1 MTKKKNWGDILYLF
15 VIIAFFYLPILYVVF
30 FSFNST
36 KSLTVFSG
44 FSLRWYEKMFRDRT
58 MMESIYYTVIVAVI
72 ATSVSTVV
80 GTITAIGLSKNR
92 KIVRELALQVNNL
105 PMLNPDIV
113 TAIGLMLFFVS
124 LKVQTGLFTM
134 ILAHITFCIPYVVI
148 TVMPKLRS
156 LDDNVAEAALDLGAT
171 PWQALTKVIIPQIKD
186 AIVAGA
192 LIAFTMSFDDF
203 VISFFTTGPG
213 VNNISIYVY
222 TMYKR
227 INPSINALS
236 SIIILGITTILI
248 ILNVVPMLRKKDD
261 SLELKAKKPSSWKK
275 WTAAGVTAAIVL
287 AVVLGVSRGNAEER
301 KYEGQTLNVY
311 NAGEYIEEELISQ
324 FEEEYGV
331 KVNYSMFSSN
341 EELYTK
347 LMSGTLYDVLVPSD
361 YMIQRL
367 MIENY
372 LQPIDKSIVTDL
384 DLLAEGTKNLEWD
397 PDNTYAVPY
406 FWGNV
411 GICYDPNIVDP
422 EDVENEGFAV
432 FKNPKY
438 AGQIFMYD
446 SERDAFMIAF
456 KDLGYSMNTSDPEEI
471 QAAYEWLIEMD
482 DAVNP
487 AYVTDEIIDGLIN
500 GEKAMGLVY
509 SGDAAYILSENE
521 EMAYFCPEYG
531 TNLWVDAMVIP
542 ATAQNPELANVF
554 INFMLQYDAAYANS
568 DFVGYASNNQE
579 VLEVL
584 SGEGGTYEGNDAY
597 VPRDDNPNDEVFI
610 NNDFQRKMIS
620 DLWVKVKLH

>member
-58 MMESIYYTVIVAVI
+58 MMESIYYTVIVAII

-597 VPRDDNPNDEVFI
+597 VPRNDNPNDEVFI

>member
-58 MMESIYYTVIVAVI
+58 MMESIYYTVIVAII

-331 KVNYSMFSSN
+331 KINYSMFSSN

-422 EDVENEGFAV
+422 EDVESEGFAV

-456 KDLGYSMNTSDPEEI
+456 KDLGYSMNTS
-471 QAAYEWLIEMD
+471 
-482 DAVNP
+482 
-487 AYVTDEIIDGLIN
+487 
-500 GEKAMGLVY
+500 
-509 SGDAAYILSENE
+509 
-521 EMAYFCPEYG
+521 
-531 TNLWVDAMVIP
+531 
-542 ATAQNPELANVF
+542 
-554 INFMLQYDAAYANS
+554 
-568 DFVGYASNNQE
+568 
-579 VLEVL
+579 
-584 SGEGGTYEGNDAY
+584 
-597 VPRDDNPNDEVFI
+597 
-610 NNDFQRKMIS
+610 
-620 DLWVKVKLH
+620 

>member
-1 MTKKKNWGDILYLF
+1 MQKKKNWGDILYLF
-15 VIIAFFYLPILYVVF
+15 VIIAFFYLPILYVVL

-44 FSLRWYEKMFRDRT
+44 FSMRWYESMFKNRT
-58 MMESIYYTVIVAVI
+58 MMESIYYTVLVAVI
-72 ATSVSTVV
+72 ATAVSTVV

-124 LKVQTGLFTM
+124 IKVQTGLVTM
-134 ILAHITFCIPYVVI
+134 ILAHITFCIPYVII
-148 TVMPKLRS
+148 TIMPKLRS

-171 PWQALTKVIIPQIKD
+171 PWQALTKVILPQIKD
-186 AIVAGA
+186 AILAGA

-213 VNNISIYVY
+213 INNISIYVY

-236 SIIILGITTILI
+236 SIIILGITTVLI
-248 ILNVVPMLRKKDD
+248 IMNVVPVLRNKKNGADLP
-261 SLELKAKKPSSWKK
+261 SKKPSWHK
-275 WTAAGVTAAIVL
+275 WAIGAVAA
-287 AVVLGVSRGNAEER
+287 AVVIFAVVGFTKGSAEER
-301 KYEGQTLNVY
+301 KYEGQVLNIY
-311 NAGEYIEEELISQ
+311 NAGEYIEDSIVPM

-331 KVNYSMFSSN
+331 RVNYSMFSSN

-347 LMSGTLYDVLVPSD
+347 LMSGTSYDLLVPSD

-367 MIENY
+367 MIENM
-372 LQPIDKSIVTDL
+372 LQPIDKEIVTDL
-384 DLLAEGTKNLEWD
+384 DLLADGTRNLEWD

-411 GICYDPNIVDP
+411 GICYDTTIVDP
-422 EDVENEGFAV
+422 EDVESEGFAV

-438 AGQIFMYD
+438 AGQVFMYD

-456 KDLGYSMNTSDPEEI
+456 KDLGYSMNTSNPDEI
-471 QAAYEWLIEMD
+471 NAAYEWLIDMD
-482 DAVNP
+482 EKVNP

-500 GEKAMGLVY
+500 GEKALGLVY

-521 EMAYFCPEYG
+521 DMAYYCPDYG

-542 ATAQNPELANVF
+542 SNAQNPELANVF
-554 INFMLQYDAAYANS
+554 INFMLQYETAYLNS

-579 VLEVL
+579 VLDVL

-597 VPRDDNPNDEVFI
+597 VPRNDNPNDEVFI

>member
-58 MMESIYYTVIVAVI
+58 MMESIYYTVIVAII

-411 GICYDPNIVDP
+411 GICYDPNIIDP

-597 VPRDDNPNDEVFI
+597 VPRNDNPNDEVFI

>member
-58 MMESIYYTVIVAVI
+58 MMESIYYTVIVAII

-331 KVNYSMFSSN
+331 KINYSMFSSN

-597 VPRDDNPNDEVFI
+597 VPRNDNPNDEVFI

>member
-58 MMESIYYTVIVAVI
+58 MMESIYYTVIVAII

-331 KVNYSMFSSN
+331 KINYSMFSSN

-411 GICYDPNIVDP
+411 GICYDPNIIDP

-597 VPRDDNPNDEVFI
+597 VPRNDNPNDEVFI

>member
-1 MTKKKNWGDILYLF
+1 
-15 VIIAFFYLPILYVVF
+15 
-30 FSFNST
+30 
-36 KSLTVFSG
+36 
-44 FSLRWYEKMFRDRT
+44 
-58 MMESIYYTVIVAVI
+58 
-72 ATSVSTVV
+72 
-80 GTITAIGLSKNR
+80 
-92 KIVRELALQVNNL
+92 
-105 PMLNPDIV
+105 
-113 TAIGLMLFFVS
+113 
-124 LKVQTGLFTM
+124 
-134 ILAHITFCIPYVVI
+134 
-148 TVMPKLRS
+148 
-156 LDDNVAEAALDLGAT
+156 
-171 PWQALTKVIIPQIKD
+171 
-186 AIVAGA
+186 
-192 LIAFTMSFDDF
+192 
-203 VISFFTTGPG
+203 
-213 VNNISIYVY
+213 
-222 TMYKR
+222 
-227 INPSINALS
+227 
-236 SIIILGITTILI
+236 
-248 ILNVVPMLRKKDD
+248 
-261 SLELKAKKPSSWKK
+261 
-275 WTAAGVTAAIVL
+275 
-287 AVVLGVSRGNAEER
+287 
-301 KYEGQTLNVY
+301 
-311 NAGEYIEEELISQ
+311 
-324 FEEEYGV
+324 
-331 KVNYSMFSSN
+331 
-341 EELYTK
+341 YTK

-597 VPRDDNPNDEVFI
+597 VPRNDNPNDEVFI